1 MQFIHQTNIMG
12 FSIIS
17 KASRRFHIFTR
28 ISRHLPWK
36 SNTTIAALVLIL
48 SCGSCA
54 VFEEPDFEFSGVD
67 IGEIGADEATF
78 MVKAQVENPN
88 WYALKVKKSQVDV
101 LIENKKMGTIYLDNK
116 IKFKRKSDGE
126 HSIPLRASLEKGA
139 LLQLMQYSMEDK
151 LQLNIKGKVKA
162 GILFISK
169 TFPVDY
175 KRSISGTDLQE
186 STEGTSQM
194 GQ

>member
-1 MQFIHQTNIMG
+1 LT
-12 FSIIS
+12 
-17 KASRRFHIFTR
+17 
-28 ISRHLPWK
+28 
-36 SNTTIAALVLIL
+36 
-48 SCGSCA
+48 GSCA

-67 IGEIGADEATF
+67 LGEVGSDEIAFTI
-78 MVKAQVENPN
+78 KTQVENPN
-88 WYALKVKKSQVDV
+88 WYALKVKKSNVEV
-101 LIENKKMGTIYLDNK
+101 LIENKKMGTVFLDTK
-116 IKFKRKSDGE
+116 VKFKRKSDSE

-162 GILFISK
+162 GVFFFSK

-186 STEGTSQM
+186 STDGSSQM